1 MFTAQDV
8 KALRERT
15 GVGMM
20 ECKKALTETNGDMEK
35 AVEVLR
41 ERGMAAVNKKSGR
54 IAAEGIV
61 TSYIHQNGKVGVLLE
76 VNCESDFVAG
86 NEDFKTFC
94 HDVAMHIAATNPLCV
109 RVEEIDASVLEKE
122 KEIFRAQTVNDEKNA
137 NKPEAIIEK
146 IVEGKV
152 SKFYKESVLMEQ
164 SFVKDDSMTITQ
176 LVNEITLKIGEKVT
190 IRRFV
195 RYEMGEGLE
204 KRNDNF
210 AEEVMAQT
218 KADNK

>member
-20 ECKKALTETNGDMEK
+20 ECKKALTETDGDMEK

-94 HDVAMHIAATNPLCV
+94 HDVAMHIAASNPICV
-109 RVEEIDASVLEKE
+109 RVEEVDTSVLEKE
-122 KEIFRAQTVNDEKNA
+122 KEIFRAQALNEG
-137 NKPEAIIEK
+137 KPEAIVDK
-146 IVEGKV
+146 MVEGKV
-152 SKFYKESVLMEQ
+152 KKFYKENVLMEQ
-164 SFVKDDSMTITQ
+164 DFVKDDSMTITQ

-210 AEEVMAQT
+210 VEEVMAQT
-218 KADNK
+218 KTETK

>member
-1 MFTAQDV
+1 MKQIFQFRN
-8 KALRERT
+8 L
-15 GVGMM
+15 
-20 ECKKALTETNGDMEK
+20 ET
-35 AVEVLR
+35 
-41 ERGMAAVNKKSGR
+41 
-54 IAAEGIV
+54 
-61 TSYIHQNGKVGVLLE
+61 HQNGKVGVLLE

-176 LVNEITLKIGEKVT
+176 LVNEITLMLDIQLGT
-190 IRRFV
+190 GNGIHLIRACIQIPYV
-195 RYEMGEGLE
+195 RIIFYC
-204 KRNDNF
+204 F
-210 AEEVMAQT
+210 
-218 KADNK
+218 